1 MASIDN
7 EREVNLLLNGTIDI
21 VGSIVESSN
30 SAILIEL
37 SDGEDAGLAVYKPLA
52 GERPLRDFEPG
63 LYKRERAAFVLSE
76 ALGWGLIPSTVIRE
90 EAPFG
95 IGSLQ
100 WFVEHDPQEHY
111 FTLFDDAPQFH
122 ARMAQFAA
130 FDAIANNTDR
140 KSGHILHGLDGNLW
154 GIDNGL
160 CFSVDFKLR
169 TVIWEFQG
177 QEIPAQLLQDLAP
190 LAESVPDELA
200 ELLTDEEAAALSFR
214 VRRLLREEVLPSD
227 ATGMR
232 YPWPLV

>member
-1 MASIDN
+1 MASIDK
-7 EREVNLLLNGTIDI
+7 ERKVNLLLNGTIDI

-76 ALGWGLIPSTVIRE
+76 ALGWGLIPPTVIRE

-111 FTLFDDAPQFH
+111 FTLFDDAPHFH

-140 KSGHILHGLDGNLW
+140 KSGHILHGIDGNLW

-160 CFSVDFKLR
+160 CFSADFKLR

-190 LAESVPDELA
+190 LTESVPDELA
-200 ELLTDEEAAALSFR
+200 ELLTEEEAAALSFR